1 MLIAQAARAAA
12 HQNSLS
18 EVMAYLE
25 RQGEI
30 ATANGLQWRLI
41 KVHALRALVYQVRGD
56 ATQAQAC
63 LAQALALAGS
73 PMGAEGNIR
82 IFVDEGEAMRLL
94 ILAFKGW
101 LTRSPPDTQQRY
113 LLAYIDQLIDAF
125 SPAQGLNASSLNP
138 PHPPRQPSKL
148 ADDHEHSNQALI
160 EPLTAREL
168 EVLQLIAA
176 GHSNREIAR
185 TLVVSLGHRQKA
197 PQQHLWQTRHREPH
211 ADRRAGKRVAT
222 AVTLYGYRAASGN
235 HV

>member
-1 MLIAQAARAAA
+1 
-12 HQNSLS
+12 
-18 EVMAYLE
+18 MAYLE

-30 ATANGLQWRLI
+30 AAANGLQWLLI
-41 KVHALRALVYQVRGD
+41 KVPALRALVYQVRGD
-56 ATQAQAC
+56 AMQAQAC

-185 TLVVSLGHRQKA
+185 TLVVSLGTVKK
-197 PQQHLWQTRHREPH
+197 HLSNIFGKLATESRTQTVARARE
-211 ADRRAGKRVAT
+211 
-222 AVTLYGYRAASGN
+222 LQLL
-235 HV
+235 